1 VTIRHGKRDVAKAS
15 SRGTTFA
22 KRPAFLA
29 CHTRISMT
37 SVLATERI
45 HVSAFVTPAP
55 LRTGSLTTAVPFA
68 SRMVRSLA
76 TEDALRRPRTMGG
89 DDAQERIGQTLDKR
103 FLVRRVIGSGGMGAV
118 YEVEHVVTKRLGALK
133 LLHRDLSSQSLAVER
148 FVREA
153 SAAGRIGNAH
163 IVETFDA
170 GELPSGEPYMFME
183 LLEGTSV
190 RALLQSRGRL
200 PFAEAR
206 EIVLQAAQ
214 GLAAAHAAGIVH
226 RDIKPENLFC
236 CRGDRLKILDFGI
249 SKFDVANDSRLT
261 IDGAPMGTP
270 YYMSPEQVV
279 GKSDVDA
286 RSDVYSLGV
295 VLYEC
300 VTGSVPF
307 DAATLPALSIKIFEG
322 RYTPPSGLRPDVPA
336 QLDAVIARAMALEP
350 SRRYQSMDEFRAALV
365 ALGETTLPGAKETA
379 DLALEP
385 PDPPPFVSRRERRT
399 SRAAVTAVV
408 VGAVLGAIGLG
419 AAMVL
424 DSPVDVTPDAGVAP
438 SDPTSVRYVAPN
450 GSPAVTPVIASDSV
464 PHIPELPASAAPAT
478 IRRPARSPA
487 AGSSA
492 LTPAARDGLVQEN
505 PF

>member
-1 VTIRHGKRDVAKAS
+1 
-15 SRGTTFA
+15 
-22 KRPAFLA
+22 
-29 CHTRISMT
+29 MT
-37 SVLATERI
+37 PVLTTERI

-55 LRTGSLTTAVPFA
+55 LGTRSFTTAVPFA
-68 SRMVRSLA
+68 SWMVRSLA

-153 SAAGRIGNAH
+153 SAAGRIGNPH

-183 LLEGTSV
+183 LLEGASV

-226 RDIKPENLFC
+226 RDIKPENLFS

-261 IDGAPMGTP
+261 IDGVPMGTP

-279 GKSDVDA
+279 GKSDIDA

-336 QLDAVIARAMALEP
+336 DLDAVIACAMALEP
-350 SRRYQSMDEFRAALV
+350 SRRYQNMDEFRAALV
-365 ALGETTLPGAKETA
+365 ALGGTTLPGATETA

-385 PDPPPFVSRRERRT
+385 ANQPFAARRERRG

-408 VGAVLGAIGLG
+408 VGGALLGAIGLG

-424 DSPVDVTPDAGVAP
+424 DSPLEVSPDAGVAP
-438 SDPTSVRYVAPN
+438 ADPAPVKN
-450 GSPAVTPVIASDSV
+450 EAPDASPVVTPVITSERV
-464 PHIPELPASAAPAT
+464 PTVTEPPGRAAPAT

>member
-1 VTIRHGKRDVAKAS
+1 MT
-15 SRGTTFA
+15 
-22 KRPAFLA
+22 PAL
-29 CHTRISMT
+29 T
-37 SVLATERI
+37 TERI
-45 HVSAFVTPAP
+45 HVSAFVTRAP
-55 LRTGSLTTAVPFA
+55 LRTRSFTTAVPFA
-68 SRMVRSLA
+68 HRMVRSLA

-89 DDAQERIGQTLDKR
+89 DDAQDRIGQTLGKR
-103 FLVRRVIGSGGMGAV
+103 FLVRRVIGGGGMGAV

-153 SAAGRIGNAH
+153 SAAGRIGNPH

-183 LLEGTSV
+183 LLEGASV

-200 PFAEAR
+200 PFTQAR

-226 RDIKPENLFC
+226 RDIKPENLFS

-261 IDGAPMGTP
+261 IDGVPMGTP

-279 GKSDVDA
+279 GKSDIDA

-322 RYTPPSGLRPDVPA
+322 RYTPASGMRPDIPA
-336 QLDAVIARAMALEP
+336 DLDAVIARAMALEP
-350 SRRYQSMDEFRAALV
+350 SRRYQNMDEFRAALV
-365 ALGETTLPGAKETA
+365 ALGGTTLPGATETA
-379 DLALEP
+379 ELALEP
-385 PDPPPFVSRRERRT
+385 ANQPSIVSRRERRA

-408 VGAVLGAIGLG
+408 LGGAVLGAIGLG

-424 DSPVDVTPDAGVAP
+424 DSPVEVSPDAGVAAGDSTP
-438 SDPTSVRYVAPN
+438 VTNDAPD
-450 GSPAVTPVIASDSV
+450 GSPAVTPVIASERV
-464 PHIPELPASAAPAT
+464 PEIADPPRSAAPAT